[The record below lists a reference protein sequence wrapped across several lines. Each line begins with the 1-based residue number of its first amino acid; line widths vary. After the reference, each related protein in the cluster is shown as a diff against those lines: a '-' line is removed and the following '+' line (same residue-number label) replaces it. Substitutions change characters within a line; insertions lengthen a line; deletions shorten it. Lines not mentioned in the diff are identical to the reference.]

1 MLMTGV
7 ECKTYHLP
15 RSKSLYSHMKC
26 TRKCTEHVILPAH
39 ETTKSAYV
47 NKQIDCFI
55 GMLCTPALHVTF
67 LSRCYCKV
75 NSIVYLVPISS
86 SAYQYFRPSIKG
98 QA

>member
-1 MLMTGV
+1 
-7 ECKTYHLP
+7 
-15 RSKSLYSHMKC
+15 MKC

-39 ETTKSAYV
+39 ETTKSTYV
-47 NKQIDCFI
+47 NKRIDCFI
-55 GMLCTPALHVTF
+55 GMLGTPALHVTF

-75 NSIVYLVPISS
+75 NSIAYLDPIPS